1 MLLKEFGEEK
11 QSLGPMQ
18 MSCDICGK
26 VCNCEGEA
34 CTEKGKKNCW
44 EIDAASPAPLV
55 EKRFVINDAT
65 KYLCENLLKV
75 RENIAKFRGC
85 CGPAV
90 NSGFPLAAIEQII
103 SIAKPD
109 VTRLDLMKGTSILND
124 QVYSDVIKVI
134 KGTWLKFLPGS
145 NLVSL
150 SCHVSESEDE
160 DDGSERN
167 SDENKLVGN
176 RYGASLISSSDSDFW
191 GNIQRKHYL
200 KI

>member
-11 QSLGPMQ
+11 RSLDPLHM
-18 MSCDICGK
+18 CCNICAK

-34 CTEKGKKNCW
+34 CKKKGKKNWW
-44 EIDAASPAPLV
+44 EIDAVSPAPVV
-55 EKRFVINDAT
+55 ERHFVMSEEAA
-65 KYLCENLLKV
+65 KCLRENLLKI
-75 RENIAKFRGC
+75 RKNIVKFQGN

-90 NSGFPLAAIEQII
+90 NSGFPLAAIEQVI
-103 SIAKPD
+103 SIAKSD

-134 KGTWLKFLPGS
+134 KDTWVKFLPGG

-167 SDENKLVGN
+167 CDENKLVGN
-176 RYGASLISSSDSDFW
+176 RYHATLVSSSDSDF
-191 GNIQRKHYL
+191 
-200 KI
+200 